1 MKKEMNP
8 VAEARRWAQ
17 ELKLAKKEDATW
29 VTRSKKIVKRYRDDR
44 TAAQNGSKRYN
55 VLWSNIQTILP
66 ALYGRTPRAQ
76 VERRWKDKDPVSR
89 TAATILERAL
99 QYEIDHYGDYDFAV
113 KAAVSD
119 RLLCGRGVAWI
130 RFDSKSVETIETPEM
145 QMAEDAEE
153 SSGTEEYSMTAKEPT
168 VEMYAGKPEINL
180 ETTPVDYVYWEDFRC
195 TPARTWDEVTWVAR
209 RVYMTKEEVI
219 ERFGKEYADVNLSH
233 VPTGL
238 DDMKSQG
245 ASQGEIDRLKKA
257 EIWEIWDKGNECV
270 HWIAEGY
277 DKQLDYKE
285 DPYGLD
291 NFWPCPNPL
300 FATQTTDQ
308 LVPVPDYALYQD
320 QAEELDKLTTRIG
333 LLVDACKVVGV
344 YDASQPSIQRMLNEG
359 VDNTLIPV
367 DSWAAFSEKG
377 GIKGTVDFLP
387 INEVMQALNECYKAR
402 ESAKQVIYD
411 ITGLSDIIRGSSVAS
426 ETATAQQIKGQ
437 YASMRLKRMQ
447 HDVAV
452 FSSEILKIKA
462 QLMCDLYSPQNLI
475 EMSGIMGTDDAQYA
489 EQAVMLMKSEPIRSF
504 RIEVASDS
512 LIEMDEAGEK
522 ASRTEFL
529 QAFGQAMGQAL
540 PIIQQAPEFAPLI
553 GETLQF
559 VVRTFKGG
567 RQLENALEM
576 AIEQGKQPKPE
587 QPNPE
592 MLKMQQEQQMAQQA
606 QQLEQVK
613 LQAAQQAE
621 QFKMQMA
628 QQSEQLKIQ
637 AQAELE
643 QFKAQNA
650 IQLEQMKQAAET
662 ERQEFKARLD
672 AETKLMIAE
681 MNATA
686 ASKPTSVL
694 QIDSEGKLDGIADTL
709 KQVTDA
715 HGAGI
720 SDAVNTLAQVSAAL
734 VDSVAE
740 MKRPKRRVLERDPI
754 TNKPIGSI
762 EIDA

>member
-17 ELKLAKKEDATW
+17 ELKMAKREDKDW

-44 TAAQNGSKRYN
+44 TASQNGSKRYN

-119 RLLCGRGVAWI
+119 RLLCGRGVAWV

-145 QMAEDAEE
+145 EMAEDAAPEMQE
-153 SSGTEEYSMTAKEPT
+153 GMTTAEPT

-219 ERFGKEYADVNLSH
+219 ERFGEEYADVNLSH

-257 EIWEIWDKGNECV
+257 EVWEIWDKGNECV

-387 INEVMQALNECYKAR
+387 INEVMQALNQCYQAR
-402 ESAKQVIYD
+402 EAAKQVIYD

-512 LIEMDEAGEK
+512 LVEMDQAGEK

-529 QAFGQAMGQAL
+529 AAFGQAMGQAL

-559 VVRTFKGG
+559 VVRTFNGG

-576 AIEQGKQPKPE
+576 AIEKGKEPKPE

-621 QFKMQMA
+621 QVKM
-628 QQSEQLKIQ
+628 Q

-643 QFKAQNA
+643 QFKAQQA

-672 AETKLMIAE
+672 AETKLMIAQMQTE
-681 MNATA
+681 AS
-686 ASKPTSVL
+686 SKPVNQFTV
-694 QIDSEGKLDGIADTL
+694 DSQGKFDEIANTLSESAAQQGAGIAD
-709 KQVTDA
+709 
-715 HGAGI
+715 
-720 SDAVNTLAQVSAAL
+720 AVNNLGQVAAVL
-734 VDSVAE
+734 VAAVDD
-740 MKRPKRRVLERDPI
+740 MKKPKRRVLERDPV
-754 TNKPIGSI
+754 TGKAIGAI
-762 EIDA
+762 EISD

>member
-17 ELKLAKKEDATW
+17 ELKMAKREDKDW

-119 RLLCGRGVAWI
+119 RLLCGRGVAWV

-145 QMAEDAEE
+145 EMAEDAAPEMQE
-153 SSGTEEYSMTAKEPT
+153 GMTTAEPT

-195 TPARTWDEVTWVAR
+195 TPARTLDEVTWVAR
-209 RVYMTKEEVI
+209 RVYMTKDEVI

-257 EIWEIWDKGNECV
+257 EVWEIWDKNEECV
-270 HWIAEGY
+270 YWIAEGY
-277 DKQLDYKE
+277 DKLLDHKD

-308 LVPVPDYALYQD
+308 LVPVPDFALYQD
-320 QAEELDKLTTRIG
+320 QADELDKLTTRIG

-522 ASRTEFL
+522 QSRTEFL

-576 AIEQGKQPKPE
+576 AIEQGKQPKPQ

-592 MLKMQQEQQMAQQA
+592 MMKAQA
-606 QQLEQVK
+606 QQQMEQAK
-613 LQAAQQAE
+613 MQAAQQAE

-628 QQSEQLKIQ
+628 QQSEQVKIQ

-643 QFKAQNA
+643 QFKAQTA
-650 IQLEQMKQAAET
+650 MQLEQMKQAAET

-686 ASKPTSVL
+686 ASKPQNMFQV
-694 QIDSEGKLDGIADTL
+694 DSGGKFDEIATTLSESAAQQGAGIAD
-709 KQVTDA
+709 
-715 HGAGI
+715 
-720 SDAVNTLAQVSAAL
+720 AVNNLSQVAAVL
-734 VDSVAE
+734 VGAVDE

-754 TNKPIGSI
+754 TGRAIGAV
-762 EIDA
+762 EVAE

>member
-1 MKKEMNP
+1 MSDKEMNP
-8 VAEARRWAQ
+8 VAEARRWHQ
-17 ELKLAKKEDATW
+17 ELKLAKKEDSDW
-29 VTRSKKIVKRYRDDR
+29 IKRGKKIVKRYRDDR
-44 TAAQNGSKRYN
+44 TAGNANVKRYN
-55 VLWSNIQTILP
+55 IFWSNVQTVLP

-113 KAAVSD
+113 KAAVGD
-119 RLLCGRGVAWI
+119 RLLPGRGVAWV
-130 RFDSKSVETIETPEM
+130 RFETKSVETVESPEM
-145 QMAEDAEE
+145 QAAEAQDDMT
-153 SSGTEEYSMTAKEPT
+153 GGPEYGQPEPLM
-168 VEMYAGKPEINL
+168 EMYAGQPEINV

-209 RVYMTKEEVI
+209 RVYMTKDAVI
-219 ERFGKEYADVNLSH
+219 KRFGEEFSDVNLSH

-245 ASQGEIDRLKKA
+245 VSQGEIDRMKKA
-257 EIWEIWDKGNECV
+257 EVWEIWDKDEECV
-270 HWIAEGY
+270 YWVADGY
-277 DKQLDYKE
+277 DKLLDHKD

-291 NFWPCPNPL
+291 GFWPCPKPL

-308 LVPVPDYALYQD
+308 LVPVPDFSLYQD
-320 QAEELDKLTTRIG
+320 QADEIDKLTNRIG
-333 LLVDACKVVGV
+333 LLVDAVKVVGV
-344 YDASQPSIQRMLNEG
+344 YDASQPSIQRMLTEG

-387 INEVMQALNECYKAR
+387 IQEVMQALNECYKAR
-402 ESAKQVIYD
+402 ESAKQVVYD
-411 ITGLSDIIRGSSVAS
+411 VTGLSDIIRGSSVAS

-452 FSSEILKIKA
+452 FASELLKIKA

-475 EMSGIMGTDDAQYA
+475 EMSGIMGTDDAQFA
-489 EQAVMLMKSEPIRSF
+489 EQAIQLMKSEPVRSF

-512 LIEMDEAGEK
+512 LVEMDEAGEK
-522 ASRTEFL
+522 QARTEFL

-540 PIIQQAPEFAPLI
+540 PIIQAAPEFAPLI

-559 VVRTFKGG
+559 VVCTFKGG

-576 AIEQGKQPKPE
+576 AIEQGKQPKPQ

-592 MLKMQQEQQMAQQA
+592 MLKMQADQQAQQAQMAAEQQKAQIA
-606 QQLEQVK
+606 QQLEQAK
-613 LQAAQQAE
+613 LQA
-621 QFKMQMA
+621 
-628 QQSEQLKIQ
+628 S
-637 AQAELE
+637 AELE
-643 QFKAQNA
+643 QFKAQTA
-650 IQLEQMKQAAET
+650 MQLEQMKQAAET
-662 ERQEFKARLD
+662 ERATYKAQLE
-672 AETKLMIAE
+672 AQTKLEIAQI
-681 MNATA
+681 NADA
-686 ASKPTSVL
+686 SSKPVNQFTV
-694 QIDSEGKLDGIADTL
+694 DSQGKFDEIATTLSESAAQQGAGIAD
-709 KQVTDA
+709 
-715 HGAGI
+715 
-720 SDAVNTLAQVSAAL
+720 AVNNLSQVAAVL
-734 VDSVAE
+734 VGAVDE

-754 TNKPIGSI
+754 TGKAIGAI
-762 EIDA
+762 EVTE

>member
-1 MKKEMNP
+1 MNKAMEKNP
-8 VAEARRWAQ
+8 VAEARRWHQ
-17 ELKLAKKEDATW
+17 ELKFAKKEDGDW
-29 VTRSKKIVKRYRDDR
+29 IKRGKKIVKRYRDDR
-44 TAAQNGSKRYN
+44 TAGNSGVKRYN
-55 VLWSNIQTILP
+55 IFWSNVQTVLP

-113 KAAVSD
+113 KAAVGD
-119 RLLCGRGVAWI
+119 RLLPGRGVAWV
-130 RFDSKSVETIETPEM
+130 RFETKSVETVESPEM
-145 QMAEDAEE
+145 QAAEDSAPEMQE
-153 SSGTEEYSMTAKEPT
+153 GMNYGEPS
-168 VEMYAGKPEINL
+168 VEMYAGQPEINV

-209 RVYMTKEEVI
+209 RVYMTKDAVI
-219 ERFGKEYADVNLSH
+219 KRFGEEFSDVNLSH

-245 ASQGEIDRLKKA
+245 VSQTEIDRMKKA
-257 EIWEIWDKGNECV
+257 EVWEIWDKDEECV
-270 HWIAEGY
+270 YWVADGY
-277 DKQLDYKE
+277 DKLLDHKD

-291 NFWPCPNPL
+291 GFWPCPKPL

-308 LVPVPDYALYQD
+308 LVPVPDFSLYQD
-320 QAEELDKLTTRIG
+320 QADEIDKLTNRIG
-333 LLVDACKVVGV
+333 LLVDAVKVVGV

-387 INEVMQALNECYKAR
+387 IQEVMQALNECYKAR
-402 ESAKQVIYD
+402 EAAKQVVYD
-411 ITGLSDIIRGSSVAS
+411 VTGLSDIIRGSSVAS

-452 FSSEILKIKA
+452 FASELLKIKA

-475 EMSGIMGTDDAQYA
+475 EMSGIMGTDDAMYA
-489 EQAVMLMKSEPIRSF
+489 EQAIQLMKSEPVRSF

-512 LIEMDEAGEK
+512 LVEMDEAGEK
-522 ASRTEFL
+522 AARTEFL

-576 AIEQGKQPKPE
+576 AIEKGKEPKPQ

-592 MLKMQQEQQMAQQA
+592 MLKMQQDQQAQQALMMAEQQKAQIA
-606 QQLEQVK
+606 QQLEQAK
-613 LQAAQQAE
+613 LQA
-621 QFKMQMA
+621 
-628 QQSEQLKIQ
+628 S
-637 AQAELE
+637 AELE
-643 QFKAQNA
+643 QFKAQTA
-650 IQLEQMKQAAET
+650 MQLEQMKQAAET
-662 ERQEFKARLD
+662 ERATYRAQLEAQ
-672 AETKLMIAE
+672 TKLEIAQI
-681 MNATA
+681 NAD
-686 ASKPTSVL
+686 ASTKPVNQFTV
-694 QIDSEGKLDGIADTL
+694 DSGGKLDNIAETITSAAT
-709 KQVTDA
+709 QQ
-715 HGAGI
+715 GAGI
-720 SDAVNTLAQVSAAL
+720 AEAVNTLAQVSAAL

-740 MKRPKRRVLERDPI
+740 MKKPKKMVLIRDEL
-754 TNKPIGSI
+754 TGKAIGSQQLV
-762 EIDA
+762 E

>member
-1 MKKEMNP
+1 
-8 VAEARRWAQ
+8 
-17 ELKLAKKEDATW
+17 
-29 VTRSKKIVKRYRDDR
+29 
-44 TAAQNGSKRYN
+44 
-55 VLWSNIQTILP
+55 VLWSNIQTVLP

-119 RLLCGRGVAWI
+119 RLLCGRGVAWV
-130 RFDSKSVETIETPEM
+130 RFDSKSVETVETPEM
-145 QMAEDAEE
+145 QMAEDAAPEMQE
-153 SSGTEEYSMTAKEPT
+153 GMTTAEPT

-180 ETTPVDYVYWEDFRC
+180 ETTPCDYVYWEDFRC

-209 RVYMTKEEVI
+209 RVYMTKDEVI
-219 ERFGKEYADVNLSH
+219 KRFGEEFSDVNLSH

-245 ASQGEIDRLKKA
+245 VSQGEIDRMKKA
-257 EIWEIWDKGNECV
+257 EIWEIWCKTSESV
-270 HWIAEGY
+270 YWIAEGY
-277 DKQLDYKE
+277 DKLLDHKN

-291 NFWPCPNPL
+291 GFWPMPKPL
-300 FATQTTDQ
+300 YATQTTDQ

-320 QAEELDKLTTRIG
+320 QAEELDNLTNRIS
-333 LLVDACKVVGV
+333 LLVSAVKVVGV

-387 INEVMQALNECYKAR
+387 INEVMQALNECYQAR
-402 ESAKQVIYD
+402 EAAKQVIYD

-452 FSSEILKIKA
+452 FASDLLKIKA
-462 QLMCDLYSPQNLI
+462 QMMCDLYSPQNLI
-475 EMSGIMGTDDAQYA
+475 EMSGIMGTDDAPYA
-489 EQAVMLMKSEPIRSF
+489 EQAIMLMKSEPTRSF

-512 LIEMDEAGEK
+512 LVEMDEQGEK
-522 ASRTEFL
+522 MARTEFL

-576 AIEQGKQPKPE
+576 AIEKGKEPKPE

-592 MLKMQQEQQMAQQA
+592 MMKMQQEQQAQQAQMMAEQQKAQIA
-606 QQLEQVK
+606 QQLEQAK
-613 LQAAQQAE
+613 LQA
-621 QFKMQMA
+621 
-628 QQSEQLKIQ
+628 S
-637 AQAELE
+637 AELE
-643 QFKAQNA
+643 QFKAQTA
-650 IQLEQMKQAAET
+650 MQLEQMKQAAET
-662 ERQEFKARLD
+662 ERATYKAQLE
-672 AETKLMIAE
+672 AQTKLEIAQI
-681 MNATA
+681 NADA
-686 ASKPTSVL
+686 SSKPVNQFTV
-694 QIDSEGKLDGIADTL
+694 DSQGKFDEIATTLSESAAQQGAGIAD
-709 KQVTDA
+709 
-715 HGAGI
+715 
-720 SDAVNTLAQVSAAL
+720 AVNNLSQVAAVL
-734 VDSVAE
+734 VGAVDE
-740 MKRPKRRVLERDPI
+740 MKRPKRRVLERDPL
-754 TNKPIGSI
+754 TGKAIGAI
-762 EIDA
+762 EVSE

>member
-8 VAEARRWAQ
+8 IAEVQKWSQ

-44 TAAQNGSKRYN
+44 TASQNGSKRYN
-55 VLWSNIQTILP
+55 VLWSNIQTVLP

-119 RLLCGRGVAWI
+119 RLLCGRGVAWV
-130 RFDSKSVETIETPEM
+130 RFDSKSVETVETPEM
-145 QMAEDAEE
+145 QMAEDAAPEMQE
-153 SSGTEEYSMTAKEPT
+153 GMTTAEPT

-180 ETTPVDYVYWEDFRC
+180 ETTPCDYVYWEDFRC

-209 RVYMTKEEVI
+209 RVYMTKDEVI
-219 ERFGKEYADVNLSH
+219 KRFGEEFSDVNLSH

-245 ASQGEIDRLKKA
+245 VSQGEIDRMKKA
-257 EIWEIWDKGNECV
+257 EIWEIWCKTSESV
-270 HWIAEGY
+270 YWIAEGY
-277 DKQLDYKE
+277 DKLLDHKN

-291 NFWPCPNPL
+291 GFWPMPKPL
-300 FATQTTDQ
+300 YATQTTDQ

-320 QAEELDKLTTRIG
+320 QAEELDNLTNRIS
-333 LLVDACKVVGV
+333 LLVSAVKVVGV

-387 INEVMQALNECYKAR
+387 INEVMQALNECYQAR
-402 ESAKQVIYD
+402 EAAKQVIYD

-452 FSSEILKIKA
+452 FASDLLKIKA
-462 QLMCDLYSPQNLI
+462 QMMCDLYSPQNLI
-475 EMSGIMGTDDAQYA
+475 EMSGIMGTDDAPYA
-489 EQAVMLMKSEPIRSF
+489 EQAIMLMKSEPTRSF

-512 LIEMDEAGEK
+512 LVEMDEQGEK
-522 ASRTEFL
+522 MARTEFL

-576 AIEQGKQPKPE
+576 AIEKGKEPKPE

-592 MLKMQQEQQMAQQA
+592 MMKMQQEQQAQQAQMMAEQQKAQIA
-606 QQLEQVK
+606 QQLEQAK
-613 LQAAQQAE
+613 LQA
-621 QFKMQMA
+621 
-628 QQSEQLKIQ
+628 S
-637 AQAELE
+637 AELE
-643 QFKAQNA
+643 QFKAQTA
-650 IQLEQMKQAAET
+650 MQLEQMKQAAET
-662 ERQEFKARLD
+662 ERATYKAQLE
-672 AETKLMIAE
+672 AQTKLEIAQI
-681 MNATA
+681 NADA
-686 ASKPTSVL
+686 SSKPVNQFTV
-694 QIDSEGKLDGIADTL
+694 DSQGKFDEIATTLSESAAQQGAGIAD
-709 KQVTDA
+709 
-715 HGAGI
+715 
-720 SDAVNTLAQVSAAL
+720 AVNNLSQVAAVL
-734 VDSVAE
+734 VGAVDE
-740 MKRPKRRVLERDPI
+740 MKRPKRRVLERDPL
-754 TNKPIGSI
+754 TGKAIGAI
-762 EIDA
+762 EVSE

>member
-1 MKKEMNP
+1 MEKEEKNP
-8 VAEARRWAQ
+8 VKEASRWAQ

-44 TAAQNGSKRYN
+44 TASQNGTKRYN
-55 VLWSNIQTILP
+55 ILWSNIQTVLP

-119 RLLCGRGVAWI
+119 RLLCGRGVAWV
-130 RFDSKSVETIETPEM
+130 RFDTKSVETVETPEM
-145 QMAEDAEE
+145 EMAEDSNEY
-153 SSGTEEYSMTAKEPT
+153 SDTEEYSMTGKEPS
-168 VEMYAGKPEINL
+168 VEMYAGQPEINL
-180 ETTPVDYVYWEDFRC
+180 ETTPCDYVYWEDFRC

-209 RVYMTKEEVI
+209 RVYMTKDEVI
-219 ERFGKEYADVNLSH
+219 KRFGEEYSDVNLSH

-245 ASQGEIDRLKKA
+245 VSQGEIDRMKKA
-257 EIWEIWDKGNECV
+257 EIWEIWCKTSESV
-270 HWIAEGY
+270 YWIAEGY
-277 DKQLDYKE
+277 DKLLDHKN

-291 NFWPCPNPL
+291 GFWPMPKPL
-300 FATQTTDQ
+300 YATQTTDQ

-320 QAEELDKLTTRIG
+320 QAEELDNLTNRIS
-333 LLVDACKVVGV
+333 LLVSAVKVVGV

-387 INEVMQALNECYKAR
+387 INEVMQALNECYQAR
-402 ESAKQVIYD
+402 EAAKQVIYD

-462 QLMCDLYSPQNLI
+462 QLMCDLYSPENLI
-475 EMSGIMGTDDAQYA
+475 QMSGINGTDDKVYA
-489 EQAVMLMKSEPIRSF
+489 EDAIKLMKSEPIRSF

-576 AIEQGKQPKPE
+576 AIEQGKQPKPQ

-592 MLKMQQEQQMAQQA
+592 MLKMQADQQAEQMRMQAEQVKMQAA
-606 QQLEQVK
+606 QQLEQEK
-613 LQAAQQAE
+613 LQASAQ
-621 QFKMQMA
+621 
-628 QQSEQLKIQ
+628 I
-637 AQAELE
+637 E
-643 QFKAQNA
+643 QFKAQTA
-650 IQLEQMKQAAET
+650 MQLEQMKQEAET
-662 ERQEFKARLD
+662 QRATYKAQLE
-672 AETKLMIAE
+672 AQTKLEIAQI
-681 MNATA
+681 NADA
-686 ASKPTSVL
+686 SSKPVNQFTV
-694 QIDSEGKLDGIADTL
+694 DSQGKFDEIANTLSESAAQQGAGIAD
-709 KQVTDA
+709 
-715 HGAGI
+715 
-720 SDAVNTLAQVSAAL
+720 AVNSLAQVSAVLLTA
-734 VDSVAE
+734 VDD
-740 MKRPKRRVLERDPI
+740 MKKPKRRVLERDPV
-754 TNKPIGSI
+754 TGKAIGAI
-762 EIDA
+762 EISD

>member
-1 MKKEMNP
+1 MSEKELNP
-8 VAEARRWAQ
+8 VKEAQRWAQ

-44 TAAQNGSKRYN
+44 TASQNGSKRYN
-55 VLWSNIQTILP
+55 VLWSNIQTVLP

-119 RLLCGRGVAWI
+119 RLLCGRGVAWV

-145 QMAEDAEE
+145 QMAEDAAPEMQE
-153 SSGTEEYSMTAKEPT
+153 DMTTAEPT

-209 RVYMTKEEVI
+209 RVYTTKDEVI
-219 ERFGKEYADVNLSH
+219 ERFGEEYADVNLSH

-245 ASQGEIDRLKKA
+245 VSQGEIDRMKKA
-257 EIWEIWDKGNECV
+257 EIWEIWDKGEECV
-270 HWIAEGY
+270 YWIAEGY
-277 DKQLDYKE
+277 DKLLDHKN

-291 NFWPCPNPL
+291 GFWPCPKPL
-300 FATQTTDQ
+300 YATQTTDQ

-320 QAEELDKLTTRIG
+320 QAEELDKLTARIS
-333 LLVDACKVVGV
+333 LLVDAVKVVGV
-344 YDASQPSIQRMLNEG
+344 YDASQPSIQRMLTEG

-387 INEVMQALNECYKAR
+387 IQEVMQALNECYQAR
-402 ESAKQVIYD
+402 EAAKQVIYD

-452 FSSEILKIKA
+452 FASDLLKIKA

-475 EMSGIMGTDDAQYA
+475 EMSGIMGTDDAQFA
-489 EQAVMLMKSEPIRSF
+489 EQAIMLMKSEPTRSF

-512 LIEMDEAGEK
+512 LVEMDEAGEK
-522 ASRTEFL
+522 AARTEFL

-576 AIEQGKQPKPE
+576 AIEKGKEPKPE

-621 QFKMQMA
+621 QVKM
-628 QQSEQLKIQ
+628 Q

-643 QFKAQNA
+643 QFKAQQA

-672 AETKLMIAE
+672 AETKLMIAQMQTE
-681 MNATA
+681 AS
-686 ASKPTSVL
+686 SKPVNQFTV
-694 QIDSEGKLDGIADTL
+694 DSQGKFDEIANTLSESAAQQGAGIAD
-709 KQVTDA
+709 
-715 HGAGI
+715 
-720 SDAVNTLAQVSAAL
+720 AVNNLGQVAAVL
-734 VDSVAE
+734 VAAVDD
-740 MKRPKRRVLERDPI
+740 MKKPKRRVLERDPM
-754 TNKPIGSI
+754 TNKVIGAI
-762 EIDA
+762 EVSD